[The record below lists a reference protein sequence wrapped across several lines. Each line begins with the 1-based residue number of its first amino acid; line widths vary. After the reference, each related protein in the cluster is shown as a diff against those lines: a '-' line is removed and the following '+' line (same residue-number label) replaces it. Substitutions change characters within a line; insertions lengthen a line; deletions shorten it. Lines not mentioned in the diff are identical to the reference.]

1 MNIGEAADVSG
12 VSVKMIRHYEG
23 IGLLPAAMRSGSGYR
38 VYRPEDIHTLR
49 FVRNA
54 RDLGFSLDE
63 IGELLALWR
72 DRSRASAEVKRL
84 AEAHVVA
91 IESKIRTMQAMVQT
105 LRKLGAACHGDHHPD
120 CPILD
125 ELSTGR
131 RTPVQK
137 SDQGATAHAARSARA
152 KTLGEPRGVLTKPQ
166 TRRVVGG

>member
-1 MNIGEAADVSG
+1 MNIGEAAEVSG

-23 IGLLPAAMRSGSGYR
+23 IGLLPPAIRSGSGYR

-84 AEAHVVA
+84 AEAHATA
-91 IESKIRTMQAMVQT
+91 IEAKIETMRAMVQT
-105 LRKLGAACHGDHHPD
+105 LRKLGAACHGDHRPE

-125 ELSTGR
+125 ELSAGR
-131 RTPVQK
+131 RTPVQH
-137 SDQGATAHAARSARA
+137 SDQGATADAVRSARA
-152 KTLGEPRGVLTKPQ
+152 KTLGQPRDFLTKPQ
-166 TRRVVGG
+166 TRRGVGR